1 MRRPSSHWP
10 VTRGALAQSRQS
22 VSRADSANCPLP
34 RPIRAPKSVPDTVF
48 PSRRAECHD
57 TYPALVY
64 LTDKVRVIECRDRR
78 QWILQCR
85 RSVCPNRWRGVRS
98 PAARGSCPTPSI
110 RLAVSSCASRDA
122 VALADVAASALAP
135 SSSKFDGSLSRARVG
150 VSDSVRSRWLP
161 IVSSGYVA
169 VMVSRLRQ
177 RALVTGPMDEDRG
190 LTCAINWD
198 DWHESLRSD
207 LLRRAEAARRKCF
220 IHQSFSGFGIF
231 QSEESRR
238 GDTAIFP

>member
-85 RSVCPNRWRGVRS
+85 RSVCPNSWRGVSFCRTRESLLRCAGRGDPAATAWLPALPQRFPEARRFAFGLALCRQTERVRSLDLNDRS
-98 PAARGSCPTPSI
+98 PRPMPATDIGVPRSVEARIAGNVLVGYDAMLGKLRSAI
-110 RLAVSSCASRDA
+110 ARLQSSGPIPPPIGFRPMLR
-122 VALADVAASALAP
+122 VIE
-135 SSSKFDGSLSRARVG
+135 GRLSR
-150 VSDSVRSRWLP
+150 
-161 IVSSGYVA
+161 
-169 VMVSRLRQ
+169 
-177 RALVTGPMDEDRG
+177 
-190 LTCAINWD
+190 
-198 DWHESLRSD
+198 
-207 LLRRAEAARRKCF
+207 
-220 IHQSFSGFGIF
+220 
-231 QSEESRR
+231 
-238 GDTAIFP
+238 